1 MNTLSTITRIILAA
15 LLITLGLNGFFN
27 FLPYPEMSDSAIAFM
42 GAINSAK
49 KFIFPLIGLIEV
61 ISSVLL
67 LAKKAIPFAL
77 IMVFPILINAM
88 IFHLSLDP
96 DGILFT
102 TICFVCNI
110 FLLHTYRENY
120 KTLF

>member
-110 FLLHTYRENY
+110 FLLYTYRENY

>member
-49 KFIFPLIGLIEV
+49 KP
-61 ISSVLL
+61 
-67 LAKKAIPFAL
+67 IPFAL

-96 DGILFT
+96 EGILFA

-110 FLLHTYRENY
+110 FLLYTYRENY